1 MRLRSS
7 CHCAGTV
14 ASSPHL
20 TPASHLLILHLLLPL
35 ALRTNFDQVVCG
47 PALGAGTMQCPEID
61 LDTQCRYTVYRYSV
75 DTEYTRAP
83 DNEYTNPCGGAQ
95 PSVLSPRV
103 PGSSARQKIDISGW
117 QQLLLR
123 CPAHCC
129 HLPISRPDNSRQN
142 GSYLHSIK
150 LRY

>member
-1 MRLRSS
+1 MHLRSS

-47 PALGAGTMQCPEID
+47 PALGDKTMQCPEID
-61 LDTQCRYTVYRYSV
+61 LDTQCRYRIDV

-95 PSVLSPRV
+95 PSVLSGSVARLQ
-103 PGSSARQKIDISGW
+103 SSAEDRHQWLAAASSALPRPLLPSTHLQTRQ
-117 QQLLLR
+117 
-123 CPAHCC
+123 
-129 HLPISRPDNSRQN
+129 
-142 GSYLHSIK
+142 
-150 LRY
+150 